1 MVPDPPCFRN
11 TPASDADPSPV
22 VVLRSL
28 PRGRNGD
35 NRSTPPSSPAI
46 ELTAIRL
53 EGCPPDAAT
62 RWSCSQASALTLQRG
77 PAVGADRGGEK
88 EPASEGDRFPLV
100 HTCTVSIFAK
110 LEQLASGRVVAAAE
124 EVDQDPSTSSMALAY
139 KDPSLQKLRVS
150 VNDPSCGMMAPA
162 ATGAVVRVYEPLN
175 L

>member
-1 MVPDPPCFRN
+1 MLRS

-100 HTCTVSIFAK
+100 HTCTVSIFANWNGC
-110 LEQLASGRVVAAAE
+110 EREGCCGCRS
-124 EVDQDPSTSSMALAY
+124 QDPSTSSRSLAY
-139 KDPSLQKLRVS
+139 NDPSLQKLRVS
-150 VNDPSCGMMAPA
+150 VNDPSCGMTAPA

>member
-1 MVPDPPCFRN
+1 METATRGRWFRIRH
-11 TPASDADPSPV
+11 AIPSPV

-53 EGCPPDAAT
+53 EGCPLTRPGGGAA
-62 RWSCSQASALTLQRG
+62 RKPRRSRFNERSR
-77 PAVGADRGGEK
+77 RGGSRGERNRPPR
-88 EPASEGDRFPLV
+88 ETGSLLSTRARFRSSSIDRPASGTLV
-100 HTCTVSIFAK
+100 SV
-110 LEQLASGRVVAAAE
+110 AE

-150 VNDPSCGMMAPA
+150 MNTPSCGMMAPA
-162 ATGAVVRVYEPLN
+162 ATGAVVRAYEPLN